1 MGTHTV
7 LGGGTVARYSRTVMP
22 SREDSARAFAA
33 ILDALSRVIAP
44 ALIDAAGWRRLRA
57 AVRGLPV
64 DPGIG
69 FGFELRLGDPAAGT
83 DLYLAVPRR
92 SRLAAYYVQRGKR
105 AATGSAAAHL
115 GAHLAAIASGAR
127 WAEDM
132 GIEFDATSG
141 SPGTPPG
148 LFVRIR
154 AKVAAAAS
162 LPPAR
167 TVGEWIAGAAGW
179 RLAGGEQTALER
191 TFDALAAAAVAVDC
205 VGVMPGRAGRAF
217 KVVSRTLAPAAALS
231 VLERLCWGPTG
242 QIAALLAATE
252 GLFRSLRLA
261 VAVTVAGVAP
271 RVGLELFQGEP
282 GTLRHAGVGDW
293 EPLLARLCEAG
304 VCLPAKMDALAA
316 WPGREFVFCGPDT
329 FGVLTG
335 LHHVK
340 VSFDSEP
347 GAGVEAK
354 AYPAAGYRTFDTIRA
369 RFGC

>member
-1 MGTHTV
+1 MS
-7 LGGGTVARYSRTVMP
+7 A
-22 SREDSARAFAA
+22 EDSARAFGA
-33 ILDALSRVIAP
+33 ILDALSRVISP

-69 FGFELRLGDPAAGT
+69 FGFELRLGEPAAGA

-92 SRLAAYYVQRGKR
+92 SRLAEYYVQRGER
-105 AATGSAAAHL
+105 AAPGSAAAQL
-115 GAHLAAIASGAR
+115 GAYLAAIDTGAR

-132 GIEFDATSG
+132 GVEFDATCG

-154 AKVAAAAS
+154 SEVAAAGAAG
-162 LPPAR
+162 LLPAR
-167 TVGEWIAGAAGW
+167 TVGAWIAGAAGW
-179 RLAGGEQTALER
+179 RLADGEQTALER
-191 TFDALAAAAVAVDC
+191 TFDALATAAGAVDC

-217 KVVSRTLAPAAALS
+217 KVVSRTLEPAAALW
-231 VLERLCWGPTG
+231 VLERLRWGPTG
-242 QIAALLAATE
+242 EIAALLAATE

-293 EPLLARLCEAG
+293 GPLLARLCEEG
-304 VCLPAKMDALAA
+304 MCLPEKMDALAA

-335 LHHVK
+335 LHHLK
-340 VSFDSEP
+340 VSLDSKP
-347 GAGVEAK
+347 GAAVEAK

-369 RFGC
+369 RFGA

>member
-1 MGTHTV
+1 MTF
-7 LGGGTVARYSRTVMP
+7 P
-22 SREDSARAFAA
+22 SVSASFAA
-33 ILDALSRVIAP
+33 ILDALSRVISP
-44 ALIDAAGWRRLRA
+44 ALIDADGWRRLRA

-69 FGFELRLGDPAAGT
+69 FGFELRLGDPAAAT
-83 DLYLAVPRR
+83 DLYLAVPRG
-92 SRLAAYYVQRGKR
+92 SRLAEYYVQRGER
-105 AATGSAAAHL
+105 AAPGSAAAHL
-115 GAHLAAIASGAR
+115 GACLAAIDTGAR
-127 WAEDM
+127 WAQDM
-132 GIEFDATSG
+132 GAEFDAASG

-154 AKVAAAAS
+154 PEAAAAGAG

-179 RLAGGEQTALER
+179 RLADGERTALER
-191 TFDALAAAAVAVDC
+191 TFDALAAEACAVDC
-205 VGVMPGRAGRAF
+205 VGVVPGRARRAF
-217 KVVSRTLAPAAALS
+217 TVVSRTLPPAAALA
-231 VLERLCWGPTG
+231 VLERLRWGPTAA
-242 QIAALLAATE
+242 IAALLVATE

-293 EPLLARLCEAG
+293 GPLLALLCAAG
-304 VCLPAKMDALAA
+304 MCLPEKMDALAA
-316 WPGREFVFCGPDT
+316 WPGREFVFRGADT
-329 FGVLTG
+329 FGLLTG

-340 VSFDSEP
+340 VSFDSES
-347 GAGVEAK
+347 GAAVEAK

-369 RFGC
+369 RFGA